1 MNIVLDA
8 QGQAIIDSSHT
19 RSKLLY
25 YVCSFFVPA
34 IVQVFFFLEKETV
47 DTFFLFAWNYSVSS
61 KHHYR
66 RNFFE
71 HSSAGYVSSQSGMG
85 TQERGIHL
93 VKFHILY
100 FLWKRKY
107 MWHSK
112 QRVLKKWVPNH
123 FAPLVKKEPQTPLL
137 SGLSSDCPS
146 DDWSTVTFTYSD
158 FFDKLTF

>member
-34 IVQVFFFLEKETV
+34 IVQVFFFWEKETV

-61 KHHYR
+61 KHHYP

-93 VKFHILY
+93 VNFIFCISFEKGNICGIVNREY
-100 FLWKRKY
+100 
-107 MWHSK
+107 
-112 QRVLKKWVPNH
+112 
-123 FAPLVKKEPQTPLL
+123 
-137 SGLSSDCPS
+137 
-146 DDWSTVTFTYSD
+146 
-158 FFDKLTF
+158 

>member
-1 MNIVLDA
+1 
-8 QGQAIIDSSHT
+8 
-19 RSKLLY
+19 
-25 YVCSFFVPA
+25 
-34 IVQVFFFLEKETV
+34 
-47 DTFFLFAWNYSVSS
+47 
-61 KHHYR
+61 
-66 RNFFE
+66 
-71 HSSAGYVSSQSGMG
+71 
-85 TQERGIHL
+85 
-93 VKFHILY
+93 
-100 FLWKRKY
+100 